1 MEKNNFRFENFKSVY
16 EFEKALAER
25 PVNKA
30 FKEFGKNPTSHKT
43 TDSEWF
49 QTGSYSEADDL
60 LTRGWN
66 AKVDEVK
73 KSCEKFASTIAVKHR
88 KLFVDYVGVMPCVPS
103 AIKGYP
109 KAMINV
115 TKKTN
120 LEKQR
125 TKHIIFDNTANGG
138 TSGEQLL
145 KAGLTVLQLAM
156 ILDKSNVKTKIDM
169 LPITTYDNGRFF
181 GCSVTIKDYR
191 QPFNYLKMAYPI
203 ANPSFFRRHGF
214 RWLETLEN
222 NEMSSSFVSG
232 YGGEI
237 FGRNETEEYLKWA
250 GLRKDDVILINHR
263 DCRNA
268 NYDAER
274 LMLDM
279 GIINK

>member
-1 MEKNNFRFENFKSVY
+1 MEKDNFRFENFKSVY
-16 EFEKALAER
+16 EFEQALAER
-25 PVNKA
+25 PVNSIFAKM
-30 FKEFGKNPTSHKT
+30 GKKPTSQKT
-43 TDSEWF
+43 DDAEWF
-49 QTGSYSEADDL
+49 QTENYKEADEL
-60 LTRGWN
+60 LIKGWN
-66 AKVDEVK
+66 AKIDEVK
-73 KSCEKFASTIAVKHR
+73 KSCEKFSSTIAVKHS
-88 KLFVDYVGVMPCVPS
+88 KMKVDYVGVMPCVPS

-109 KAMINV
+109 KSMINV

-145 KAGLTVLQLAM
+145 KAGLTVLKLAM

-169 LPITTYDNGRFF
+169 LPFTTFDSDRFY

-222 NEMSSSFVSG
+222 NEMSVYFANG
-232 YGGEI
+232 YGGSI
-237 FGRNETEEYLKWA
+237 FGRSKTEEYLKWA
-250 GLRKDDVILINHR
+250 GLRKSDTVLINYD
-263 DCRNA
+263 DCRRA
-268 NYDAER
+268 HFDAER
-274 LMLDM
+274 LMADM
-279 GIINK
+279 GIK